1 MIWSLSILTALCG
14 AGLFYLLNLTERNS
28 QYLEALAAS
37 NQKNEDLIS
46 KLEKEHQS
54 STRAAS
60 FDSLTELYNRRL
72 FVSLAQKSL
81 AMAKRNKFSY
91 ALLFIDLDRFKK
103 SMIRWATGWVICC

>member
-1 MIWSLSILTALCG
+1 M
-14 AGLFYLLNLTERNS
+14 
-28 QYLEALAAS
+28 
-37 NQKNEDLIS
+37 
-46 KLEKEHQS
+46 
-54 STRAAS
+54 
-60 FDSLTELYNRRL
+60 TELYNRRL